1 VSGGL
6 VQAVLGPVPLTP
18 LDNRTGDV
26 RRINPFEN
34 FTIVM
39 GAAAIAFVARMC
51 ARATGY
57 YPIGPFS
64 SGCCAV
70 LTVTDGMAAILVPVS
85 HCFGAA
91 YTI

>member
-6 VQAVLGPVPLTP
+6 VQAVLGSVASTP
-18 LDNRTGDV
+18 LDNRTGDA

-34 FTIVM
+34 FIIVM
-39 GAAAIAFVARMC
+39 GPAAIAFVAGAC

-57 YPIGPFS
+57 YPIEPFS
-64 SGCCAV
+64 SGYPAV
-70 LTVTDGMAAILVPVS
+70 LTGAGGMETALVPVS